1 MKFQEDM
8 AICKQLLLLAMVL
21 CFKDD
26 TCFPDNKSDIMRYN
40 KLLSSWALPRAC
52 TRPGV
57 QCELP
62 MSPCTKGTPW
72 RRECWVNLV
81 KIARRNSAFEGYG
94 FRGQDPWPFPMDS
107 RWEGFL
113 PLSSNRRWLLTP
125 TKPSRGRP
133 GRLEN
138 NDNQPVYPTGSLY
151 SFRNMVQ
158 GGHQIIPWM
167 QGMGTHARELF
178 PTIFKTPHP
187 PNHILCHNEWKQEDY
202 SIWKVTDV
210 TAVENNCFSLSLFF
224 LNRAG
229 EHSFC
234 NPHCTTFQQGL
245 FQKEKWTSFPEL
257 AL

>member
-8 AICKQLLLLAMVL
+8 VICKQLLSLAMVL

-107 RWEGFL
+107 RCEGFL

-125 TKPSRGRP
+125 TKPHAGDQADWKIMTTNQFTQQAHFTVSETWYRLVTKSCHECKGWGHMPGSCSPQFSR
-133 GRLEN
+133 RLTL
-138 NDNQPVYPTGSLY
+138 PIT
-151 SFRNMVQ
+151 
-158 GGHQIIPWM
+158 
-167 QGMGTHARELF
+167 
-178 PTIFKTPHP
+178 
-187 PNHILCHNEWKQEDY
+187 LCHNEWKQEDY